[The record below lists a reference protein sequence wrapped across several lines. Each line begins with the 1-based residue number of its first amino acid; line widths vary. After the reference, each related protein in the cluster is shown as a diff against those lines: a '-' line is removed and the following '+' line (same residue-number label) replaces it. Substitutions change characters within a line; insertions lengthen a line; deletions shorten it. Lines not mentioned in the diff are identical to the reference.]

1 MKKTFIIIETLLLL
15 LSCVSCAGAISETEN
30 PPPAESAE
38 QAGKTEDGPIF
49 KRNGLLKDVKAVWL
63 SQYDMLN
70 VHLQNGKQRDEAS
83 FRLLAADVM
92 KNVASCGLNT
102 VFMQIRPFGDSF
114 YPSEL
119 FPSSAMVTGKTGN
132 AFAYDP
138 LPILIKEAHGNG
150 LSIHAWINPYRC
162 MTVDE
167 IENVDVKYAVRR
179 WYDDPEKNG
188 REVFTYKGRIY
199 LSPAYEEPRALIIG
213 GVNEILENYGFDG
226 IHIDDY
232 FYPTTDPS
240 ADQEA
245 YDSYVEDFG
254 EIGRATFRCDCVNK
268 LVRSLYLT
276 VKQKDKGLLFGVSP
290 AGIVKN
296 AYGMDYADVYTW
308 GKEKG
313 YVDYLAPQLYFG
325 LEHETAPFDRLM
337 REWSDLTVNPEVGII
352 YGMTLTKAYSGTD
365 PHAGSGQNEWSEHKD
380 VLVRCLELTKDVEN
394 CCGVALFSYQH
405 LFVPGTKA
413 VPEQTKEELS
423 TFIPGLNAIEWKYNN
438 EKQTGE

>member
-1 MKKTFIIIETLLLL
+1 MKKTFIIFEALLLL
-15 LSCVSCAGAISETEN
+15 LSCVSCAGITPETETL
-30 PPPAESAE
+30 PPFESAGP
-38 QAGKTEDGPIF
+38 AGKTEEETII
-49 KRNGLLKDVKAVWL
+49 KRNGALKDVKAVWL

-92 KNVASCGLNT
+92 KNIASCGLNT

-114 YPSEL
+114 YPSEF
-119 FPSSAMVTGKTGN
+119 FPSSAMVTGKTGDP
-132 AFAYDP
+132 FAYDP
-138 LPILIKEAHGNG
+138 LPILINEAHGNG

-167 IENVDVKYAVRR
+167 IKNVDEKYAVRR

-188 REVFTYKGRIY
+188 REVFTYNGRIY
-199 LSPAYEEPRALIIG
+199 LSPAYDEPRALILN
-213 GVNEILENYGFDG
+213 GVNEILDAYDFDG

-232 FYPTTDPS
+232 FYPTTDLS
-240 ADQEA
+240 ADQAA
-245 YDSYVEDFG
+245 YDSYAKDFG
-254 EIGRATFRCDCVNK
+254 EVGRATFRYVCVNK

-276 VKQKDKGLLFGVSP
+276 VKQKDKNLLFGVSP
-290 AGIVKN
+290 AGIIKN
-296 AYGMDYADVYTW
+296 AYGMDFADVYTW

-380 VLVRCLELTKDVEN
+380 ILIRCLDLTKEVEN

-405 LFVPGTKA
+405 LFVPGTDN

-423 TFIPGLNAIEWKYNN
+423 TFLPGLKEIKWKYNN
-438 EKQTGE
+438 EQ